1 MSIEIGNYV
10 RTNDG
15 LIFKIFTKTKTTYGF
30 CGLTDS
36 SNKKY
41 STYTYGKGNCI
52 DNNIKGKIVKHS
64 KNIIDLIEEGDII
77 EFNGE
82 KYQVIYD
89 ESYNKLG
96 ILIPNKNYLA
106 IKHSSL
112 EFVFEQN
119 KYVTILTKEQYMQN
133 CYTVKRS

>member
-1 MSIEIGNYV
+1 MNIEVGDYV

-15 LIFKIFTKTKTTYGF
+15 LILKIFTKTKTTYGF

-64 KNIIDLIEEGDII
+64 KNIIDLIEVGDFVNGYRIDLIDSWGVLVHEARGINRSGFSIPVAQYEEDI
-77 EFNGE
+77 EN
-82 KYQVIYD
+82 V
-89 ESYNKLG
+89 
-96 ILIPNKNYLA
+96 
-106 IKHSSL
+106 
-112 EFVFEQN
+112 
-119 KYVTILTKEQYMQN
+119 LTHEQYSQN
-133 CYTVKRS
+133 CYTVERS

>member
-1 MSIEIGNYV
+1 MKNIEVGDYVRSRNGSIGKVTKIEDDKYLYENKELITFIGNV
-10 RTNDG
+10 
-15 LIFKIFTKTKTTYGF
+15 
-30 CGLTDS
+30 
-36 SNKKY
+36 
-41 STYTYGKGNCI
+41 
-52 DNNIKGKIVKHS
+52 VKHS
-64 KNIIDLIEEGDII
+64 KNIIDLIEVGDII

-133 CYTVKRS
+133 CYTVEREKRC

>member
-1 MSIEIGNYV
+1 MDIEVGDYV

-64 KNIIDLIEEGDII
+64 KNIIDLIEVGDFVNGYRIDLIDSWRVLVHEARGINRSGFSIPVAQYEEDI
-77 EFNGE
+77 EN
-82 KYQVIYD
+82 V
-89 ESYNKLG
+89 
-96 ILIPNKNYLA
+96 
-106 IKHSSL
+106 
-112 EFVFEQN
+112 
-119 KYVTILTKEQYMQN
+119 LTHEQYSQN
-133 CYTVKRS
+133 CYTVERS

>member
-1 MSIEIGNYV
+1 MDIEVGDYV

-64 KNIIDLIEEGDII
+64 KNIIDLIEVGDFVNGNIVTDKYLFAGEMPVVETSGVETNAKCLCEGDIR
-77 EFNGE
+77 E
-82 KYQVIYD
+82 
-89 ESYNKLG
+89 
-96 ILIPNKNYLA
+96 
-106 IKHSSL
+106 
-112 EFVFEQN
+112 
-119 KYVTILTKEQYMQN
+119 ILTKEQYLQN
-133 CYTVKRS
+133 CYTVERTKKC

>member
-1 MSIEIGNYV
+1 MKNIAVGDYV

-64 KNIIDLIEEGDII
+64 KNIIDLIEVGDFVNGYRVLEIFEFQNDKYAFTICKSDFKSICGICSEEDI
-77 EFNGE
+77 E
-82 KYQVIYD
+82 
-89 ESYNKLG
+89 
-96 ILIPNKNYLA
+96 
-106 IKHSSL
+106 
-112 EFVFEQN
+112 
-119 KYVTILTKEQYMQN
+119 TILTKEQYSQN
-133 CYTVKRS
+133 CYTVERS

>member
-1 MSIEIGNYV
+1 MQDIAVGDYV

-64 KNIIDLIEEGDII
+64 KNIIDLIEVEDIVFI
-77 EFNGE
+77 ENFFN
-82 KYQVIYD
+82 YSFIHIFD
-89 ESYNKLG
+89 ETMLEALK
-96 ILIPNKNYLA
+96 KDVKKDVK
-106 IKHSSL
+106 IK
-112 EFVFEQN
+112 Q
-119 KYVTILTKEQYMQN
+119 ILTHEKYMQN
-133 CYTVKRS
+133 CYTVERS

>member
-1 MSIEIGNYV
+1 MNIEVGDYVRSRNGSIGKVTKIEDDKYLYENKELITFIGNV
-10 RTNDG
+10 
-15 LIFKIFTKTKTTYGF
+15 I
-30 CGLTDS
+30 
-36 SNKKY
+36 
-41 STYTYGKGNCI
+41 
-52 DNNIKGKIVKHS
+52 KHS

-133 CYTVKRS
+133 CYTVERS